1 MNLLP
6 QRSCQNV
13 SCTRYHDACVSLTVI
28 EVWKEG
34 AAEGGRGW
42 GKRVLSYENKGER
55 DGGSGAE
62 EERQDPE
69 QRNLK
74 RRRFSQ
80 RRRIRRGGVAGAG
93 AGSGLRVAENKDKRH
108 DKQIPTKQQC

>member
-1 MNLLP
+1 VFHKQVNP
-6 QRSCQNV
+6 
-13 SCTRYHDACVSLTVI
+13 
-28 EVWKEG
+28 
-34 AAEGGRGW
+34 
-42 GKRVLSYENKGER
+42 RVKKGER
-55 DGGSGAE
+55 DGGGGAE

-74 RRRFSQ
+74 RQRFSQ

-93 AGSGLRVAENKDKRH
+93 AGSGVRVAENKDKRH

>member
-1 MNLLP
+1 MK
-6 QRSCQNV
+6 
-13 SCTRYHDACVSLTVI
+13 TR
-28 EVWKEG
+28 G
-34 AAEGGRGW
+34 
-42 GKRVLSYENKGER
+42 R